1 MKRIVTGFAA
11 TCLLAL
17 AAAGA
22 AEASDKA
29 NADKA
34 TAAPASMAAVSAE
47 TPAAKAAMAAKA
59 DYLMLYDGVAKKI
72 RDLGAAIPEDKYAW
86 RPTEGV
92 RSVGEVLNHLSGTSY
107 LFGKVAGAE
116 VPKDA
121 PADMEKGPDAK
132 TKAEILAKLSEAIAY
147 GRSIA
152 EAVTPEQL
160 EQTVDFFG
168 NKMSVRAVYMAD
180 YGHMSEHLG
189 QLIAYAREVGVKPP
203 WSN

>member
-1 MKRIVTGFAA
+1 MRKIVTGFAA
-11 TCLLAL
+11 TCLLTL
-17 AAAGA
+17 CAAGA
-22 AEASDKA
+22 AQA
-29 NADKA
+29 ADK
-34 TAAPASMAAVSAE
+34 TGAAS
-47 TPAAKAAMAAKA
+47 PAAAAAAAAKA
-59 DYLMLYDGVAKKI
+59 DFLMLYDGVAKKI
-72 RDLGAAIPEDKYAW
+72 HDLGDAIPEDKYAW
-86 RPTEGV
+86 RPAEGV
-92 RSVGEVLNHLSGTSY
+92 RSVGEVLNHVSGTSY

-116 VPKDA
+116 VPKGA

-132 TKAEILAKLSEAIAY
+132 SKAEILAKLTEAIAY
-147 GRSIA
+147 GRANA

-160 EQTVDFFG
+160 QQMVDFFG